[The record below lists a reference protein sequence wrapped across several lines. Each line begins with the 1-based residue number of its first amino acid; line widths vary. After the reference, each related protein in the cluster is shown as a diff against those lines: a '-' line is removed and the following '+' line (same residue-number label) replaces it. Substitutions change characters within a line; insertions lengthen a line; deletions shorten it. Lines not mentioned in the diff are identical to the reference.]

1 MAKKYCPNCKQL
13 VKTKVVPSGY
23 KQIPYQNSVI
33 KRRKIIHQIEDG
45 GCGHNHL
52 ADNLYE
58 FEDEIEDE
66 LDDGIIDPDYDFSNR
81 LLDDESPSPEISPE
95 ETKNQQE
102 VAENEKTLND
112 LIEELPDNFPDAN
125 SVLKENIFPQIIDMD
140 AGMQDYYTVI
150 LQKKFSVGKQTIKEA
165 IKAFNQ
171 EMAPAPIDIEID
183 NEEEEIDPETIEKA
197 EQLSLD
203 PEIFKKRIDMVNGL
217 GIINEKLNI
226 GVLTM
231 TIDSRLNP
239 MGIKGANVLA
249 AKNTGKPGSGK
260 SATLMTTLQLYSKNC
275 YHLIDT

>member
-1 MAKKYCPNCKQL
+1 MMYKYFN
-13 VKTKVVPSGY
+13 
-23 KQIPYQNSVI
+23 
-33 KRRKIIHQIEDG
+33 
-45 GCGHNHL
+45 
-52 ADNLYE
+52 E

-81 LLDDESPSPEISPE
+81 SLDDESSSPEISPE

-102 VAENEKTLND
+102 VAENEKTID
-112 LIEELPDNFPDAN
+112 VMIADLPDIFPDAN

-140 AGMQDYYTVI
+140 AGMQDYYTVV

-165 IKAFNQ
+165 IKAFKQ
-171 EMAPAPIDIEID
+171 EMANTAIEPGD
-183 NEEEEIDPETIEKA
+183 DLPEEDKEEIDPEIIERA
-197 EQLSLD
+197 EQLALD
-203 PEIFKKRIDMVNGL
+203 PQIFKKRIDMVNDL

-249 AKNTGKPGSGK
+249 AKNTGKPGAGK
-260 SATLMTTLQLYSKNC
+260 SAKSKIYCRINAG
-275 YHLIDT
+275 